1 MARNCIVV
9 NIDRC
14 TGCYACQIA
23 CKGKNDVDLGVNWN
37 RVLMQGPF
45 GEYPDMTYYALPA
58 MCQQCENAP
67 CIEVCPTGASY
78 REDGTGIVLIDEDA
92 CIGCQTC
99 IPACPYD
106 VRTYN
111 ASKNVVEKCT
121 LCNDLVAK
129 GELPACVKSCSAGA
143 RFFGDLDDPDS
154 DASKELAKYD
164 DADIHALKD
173 EGNSPTTRYI
183 MTKMSGTWHDVDDL
197 GFHA

>member
-14 TGCYACQIA
+14 TGCFGCQVA
-23 CKGKNDVDLGVNWN
+23 CKTKNGIDLGINWN

-45 GEYPDMTYYALPA
+45 GEYPDMTYYALPM

-78 REDGTGIVLIDEDA
+78 REEGTGIVLIDQES

-111 ASKNVVEKCT
+111 EATNLVEKCT
-121 LCNDLVAK
+121 LCNDLVAA

-143 RFFGDLDDPDS
+143 RFFGDLDDPES
-154 DASKELAKYD
+154 DASRELAKYD
-164 DADIHALKD
+164 EASVHSLPDV
-173 EGNSPTTRYI
+173 GNAPLSRYI
-183 MTKMSGTWHDVDDL
+183 MTSMSGEWVEPAEL
-197 GFHA
+197 MFKA

>member
-23 CKGKNDVDLGVNWN
+23 CKAKNDVDLGINWN

-45 GEYPDMTYYALPA
+45 GEYPDMTYYALPT

-67 CIEVCPTGASY
+67 CIEVCPTGAAY

-111 ASKNVVEKCT
+111 SAKNVVEKCT

-143 RFFGDLDDPDS
+143 RFFGDLDAPES

-173 EGNSPTTRYI
+173 EGNAPVTRYI
-183 MTKMSGTWHDVDDL
+183 MTKMSGEWQDVDDL
-197 GFHA
+197 GYHA

>member
-14 TGCYACQIA
+14 TGCFACQIA
-23 CKGKNDVDLGVNWN
+23 CKEANGVDLGINWN

-45 GEYPDMTYYALPA
+45 GEYPDMTYYALPM

-78 REDGTGIVLIDEDA
+78 REDETGIVSIDEDA
-92 CIGCQTC
+92 CIGCQSC
-99 IPACPYD
+99 IPVCPYD
-106 VRTYN
+106 VRTYH
-111 ASKNVVEKCT
+111 AEKNIVQKCT
-121 LCNDLVAK
+121 LCNGLVK
-129 GELPACVKSCSAGA
+129 NGELPACVQSCSAGA

-154 DASKELAKYD
+154 DPSKELSKYNN
-164 DADIHALKD
+164 ADIHALKD
-173 EGNSPTTRYI
+173 DGNAPVTRYI
-183 MTKMSGTWHDVDDL
+183 MTKMSGAWHDIDDL